1 MWHRQLDDNLLR
13 FDTISDCDRQT
24 NEQIPTTAETALCNV
39 SRNKGSSIK
48 DVRIHLAK
56 CDHPH
61 PLSASGCTPSLLFAY
76 VRKHGCEVISS

>member
-56 CDHPH
+56 CDHPV
-61 PLSASGCTPSLLFAY
+61 SLL
-76 VRKHGCEVISS
+76 V